1 VKVFALCATLFFA
14 LPGFAAISN
23 VQSNAAWTC
32 SGSGSSTGCP
42 VILTTQPTSNG
53 NLLTVWTFW
62 QSATPYIAS
71 VQDTQLNG
79 VNKFFPSAVG
89 PTLQSAS
96 NTSAQIFYAANIT
109 GSGLGHNDTVTVT
122 FTCASTPT
130 ICASATITGGVVAVE
145 YMGADQSNPLD
156 SVSAGHSISAGTQFD
171 SGFAAPTSSNVLVF
185 GAGVTDSSY
194 IPSAGS
200 GFSSVQSHTS
210 AITEQNILSGAPS
223 SIPLQHATAV
233 PPAGTP
239 PPNGALSRALFA
251 S

>member
-1 VKVFALCATLFFA
+1 MKSAALSAILLLSLQAFAT
-14 LPGFAAISN
+14 ISAM
-23 VQSNAAWTC
+23 QSNASWTC
-32 SGSGSSTGCP
+32 SGTSCNVSF
-42 VILTTQPTSNG
+42 TSNPTGG
-53 NLLTVWTFW
+53 NLIVVWTFW
-62 QSATPYIAS
+62 QSSTTTVTAS
-71 VQDTQLNG
+71 VVDSFITPPH
-79 VNKFFPSAVG
+79 VNTYMSAVG
-89 PTLQSAS
+89 PTLQSAAS
-96 NTSAQIFYAANIT
+96 TPTMGQIFYAKNVN
-109 GSGLGHNDTVTVT
+109 GGLPDTVTVT
-122 FTCASTPT
+122 FSGSV
-130 ICASATITGGVVAVE
+130 ASAGAVIVE
-145 YMGADQSNPLD
+145 YSGADPSNPLD
-156 SVSAGHSISAGTQFD
+156 SVSAGYSISAGTQFD